1 MADRYPLV
9 GVEFGIVLAA
19 GRVFGPRDNQDVV
32 LILDTGAS
40 TTTLQ
45 AALLTEV
52 GIDLSAS
59 KEQRRVNTMGGP
71 VTEGVIEVP
80 RLRIFGKEQAP
91 LEVIFTERPFPYQVD
106 GVLGL
111 NFLLPYRLCLDFPAG
126 WIELRKSTPIP
137 DSSAG

>member
-1 MADRYPLV
+1 MVGRYPLV
-9 GVEFGIVLAA
+9 GVEYGVIIVV
-19 GRVFGPRDNQDVV
+19 GRLFGPESAKRVT

-40 TTTLQ
+40 TTLR

-59 KEQRRVNTMGGP
+59 RERRRVDTMGGP

-80 RLRIFGKEQAP
+80 RLRIFGEEQAS
-91 LEVIFTERPFPYQVD
+91 LEVIFTERPFPYRVD

-111 NFLLPYRLCLDFPAG
+111 NFLLPYRLCLDFPAA
-126 WIELRKSTPIP
+126 WIELR
-137 DSSAG
+137 

>member
-9 GVEFGIVLAA
+9 GLEYGIIIVV
-19 GRVFGPRDNQDVV
+19 GRLFGPEGARRVT

-40 TTTLQ
+40 TTTLR

-52 GIDLSAS
+52 GIDLSAP
-59 KEQRRVNTMGGP
+59 KEWRRVDTMTGP

-80 RLRIFGKEQAP
+80 RLRIFGEEQAP
-91 LEVIFTERPFPYQVD
+91 LEVIFSERPFPYQVD

-126 WIELRKSTPIP
+126 WIELRKSRTT
-137 DSSAG
+137 